1 VAQLRFIPQSIAG
14 LYIIEAFKHSDARGD
29 YVKTYRADEAA
40 EHGIVFEAREDVYS
54 ISRRSVLRGMHFQT
68 PPKAHQKLVSCLTG
82 RVLDVVVDL
91 RKASQTYG
99 QYAALELSGEN
110 RRSFLVPA
118 GLAHGFLSLEDDSR
132 VVYKTDL
139 EYAPDNDAA
148 IRWDSFGFEW
158 PVASSELIISDRDKM
173 HPPLSDYNS
182 PF

>member
-1 VAQLRFIPQSIAG
+1 VAQLRFLPQPIPG

-29 YVKTYRADEAA
+29 YVKTFRADEAA
-40 EHGIVFEAREDVYS
+40 EHGIVFAAREDVYS
-54 ISRRSVLRGMHFQT
+54 ISRRNVLRGMHFQT
-68 PPKAHQKLVSCLTG
+68 PPQAHQKLVSCLTG

-91 RKASQTYG
+91 RKTSPTYRQFASV
-99 QYAALELSGEN
+99 ELSGEN

-148 IRWDSFGFEW
+148 IHWDSFGFKW
-158 PVASSELIISDRDKM
+158 PVATSELIISDRDNV
-173 HPPLSDYNS
+173 HPALSDYNS